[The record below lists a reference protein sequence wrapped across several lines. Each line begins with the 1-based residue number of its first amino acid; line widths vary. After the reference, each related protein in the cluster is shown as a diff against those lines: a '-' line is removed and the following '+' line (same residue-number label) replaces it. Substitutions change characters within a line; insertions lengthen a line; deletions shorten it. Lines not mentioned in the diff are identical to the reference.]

1 MMTGAELLCIATDN
15 ITLQSRTMQE
25 ISTVTLYNTR
35 TVTSITAVF
44 FFREKNLTIT
54 TTHS

>member
-1 MMTGAELLCIATDN
+1 MTGAELLCIATDN